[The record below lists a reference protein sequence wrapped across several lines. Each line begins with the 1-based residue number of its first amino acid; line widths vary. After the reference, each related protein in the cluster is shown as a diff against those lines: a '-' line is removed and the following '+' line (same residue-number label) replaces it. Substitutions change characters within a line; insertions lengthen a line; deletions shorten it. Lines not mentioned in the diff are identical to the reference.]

1 MDGVQARTL
10 KRTDRKCPEFDPTPA
25 PAYVPS
31 SHYRLLPES
40 WGKLTLRSCSLTTL
54 NARGN
59 HISKG
64 WTTHVTEL
72 WVARL
77 RVWDQF
83 RSMLAVNSTLLSD
96 DLGLKHF
103 NAQE

>member
-1 MDGVQARTL
+1 MAHPKHFAD
-10 KRTDRKCPEFDPTPA
+10 
-25 PAYVPS
+25 
-31 SHYRLLPES
+31 
-40 WGKLTLRSCSLTTL
+40 
-54 NARGN
+54 
-59 HISKG
+59 
-64 WTTHVTEL
+64 THVTDL

-96 DLGLKHF
+96 DPGLKHF

>member
-1 MDGVQARTL
+1 MVG
-10 KRTDRKCPEFDPTPA
+10 
-25 PAYVPS
+25 
-31 SHYRLLPES
+31 
-40 WGKLTLRSCSLTTL
+40 
-54 NARGN
+54 
-59 HISKG
+59 
-64 WTTHVTEL
+64 THVSEL

-96 DLGLKHF
+96 DPGLKHF

>member
-1 MDGVQARTL
+1 MFPAREHHL
-10 KRTDRKCPEFDPTPA
+10 
-25 PAYVPS
+25 YQPS
-31 SHYRLLPES
+31 GS
-40 WGKLTLRSCSLTTL
+40 
-54 NARGN
+54 
-59 HISKG
+59 
-64 WTTHVTEL
+64 THVTEL

-96 DLGLKHF
+96 DPGLKHF